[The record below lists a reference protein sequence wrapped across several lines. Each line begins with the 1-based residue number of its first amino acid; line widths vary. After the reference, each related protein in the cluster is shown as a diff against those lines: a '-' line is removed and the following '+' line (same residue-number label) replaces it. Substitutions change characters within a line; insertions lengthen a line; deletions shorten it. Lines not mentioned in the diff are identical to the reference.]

1 MMSRNKKA
9 LESLHGLLIEEL
21 IGRIQG
27 GAATPSDLNVARQL
41 LRDNQIDCAAIE
53 GAPILK
59 LAENLPFSDD
69 EEEAA

>member
-1 MMSRNKKA
+1 MPRNKKA

-21 IGRIQG
+21 IARIRSG
-27 GAATPSDLNVARQL
+27 EATPTDLNVARQL
-41 LRDNQIDCAAIE
+41 LRDNSIDCAAVE

>member
-1 MMSRNKKA
+1 MSRNKKA

-27 GAATPSDLNVARQL
+27 GEATPSDLNVARQL

>member
-1 MMSRNKKA
+1 MSKKKA

-21 IGRIQG
+21 IARIKSG
-27 GAATPSDLNVARQL
+27 EATPTDLNVARQL
-41 LRDNQIDCAAIE
+41 LRDNQIDCAAVE

-59 LAENLPFSDD
+59 LAENLPFSD

>member
-1 MMSRNKKA
+1 MSRNKKA

-21 IGRIQG
+21 IGRIRG

-41 LRDNQIDCAAIE
+41 LRDNQIDCAAVE